1 MPKIEVLHLVE
12 DLKIGGME
20 RVISAI
26 AGGLDKDRF
35 NVNVWCMS
43 RGGDIFEELV
53 RSGIKAEILGMR
65 SDKDIL
71 FLLKLCWKMIRGN
84 IYVLHTHGYPASTLG
99 RLMAVFA
106 GIPVIVSH
114 VHSTYWDYTR
124 KQIFIERFLSGC
136 TDKIICCSRA
146 VADFVTGQEGISP
159 KKVKVIYNGVR
170 GENIGLEDRSQS
182 AEKNEFLVGCV
193 ASLVAHKGHKYLLEA
208 AAYVKNNFR
217 PKVKFILAGDGVL
230 RKELEEY
237 ARKLGLAQEVE
248 FRGVVGDIPRLLDSL
263 DVVALV
269 SSERE
274 GLGIALLE
282 AMAAGKPVIG
292 TRVGGI
298 PEVIRDGENGLL
310 VAPQDSPAL
319 AKAIIS
325 LLEDS
330 QKAKA
335 MGGRGRTMVKESFS
349 LPGMIKRIEDLYQDL
364 IDAKLNQAKT

>member
-1 MPKIEVLHLVE
+1 
-12 DLKIGGME
+12 
-20 RVISAI
+20 
-26 AGGLDKDRF
+26 
-35 NVNVWCMS
+35 
-43 RGGDIFEELV
+43 
-53 RSGIKAEILGMR
+53 
-65 SDKDIL
+65 
-71 FLLKLCWKMIRGN
+71 
-84 IYVLHTHGYPASTLG
+84 
-99 RLMAVFA
+99 MAVFA

-114 VHSTYWDYTR
+114 VHSTYWNYTR
-124 KQIFIERFLSGC
+124 KQILIERFLSGC
-136 TDKIICCSRA
+136 TDKIICCSQA

-159 KKVKVIYNGVR
+159 KKVKVIYNGVS
-170 GENIGLEDRSQS
+170 GENIDLENRSLP

-248 FRGVVGDIPRLLDSL
+248 FRGVVGDIPRLLASL

-274 GLGIALLE
+274 GLGIALIE

-292 TRVGGI
+292 THIGGI
-298 PEVIRDGENGLL
+298 PEVIQDGENGLL
-310 VAPQDSPAL
+310 VAPKDSLAL
-319 AKAIIS
+319 AKAII
-325 LLEDS
+325 LLLGDN

-335 MGGRGRTMVKESFS
+335 MGERGKTIVRERFSFS
-349 LPGMIKRIEDLYQDL
+349 AMIGQMEDLYQDL